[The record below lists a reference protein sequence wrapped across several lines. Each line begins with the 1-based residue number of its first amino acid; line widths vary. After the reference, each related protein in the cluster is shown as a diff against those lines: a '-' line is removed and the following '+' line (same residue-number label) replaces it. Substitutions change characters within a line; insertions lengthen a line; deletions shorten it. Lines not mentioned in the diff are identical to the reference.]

1 MSDQP
6 FSPHPAY
13 SDLWA
18 RARRHE
24 PFGPPRDYGFATR
37 LRAGM
42 RASVAPTMED
52 LVARF
57 AWRFSLTAWPLVA
70 GLAILLF
77 LNQDTSLLPEGVGSL
92 VAHWTSYLP
101 VGI

>member
-1 MSDQP
+1 MNDQP
-6 FSPHPAY
+6 FAPHRAY
-13 SDLWA
+13 ADLWS

-24 PFGPPRDYGFATR
+24 PFGPPCDFGFASR

-42 RASVAPTMED
+42 RASVTPSMED

-70 GLAILLF
+70 GLAILLL

>member
-6 FSPHPAY
+6 FSPNQAF
-13 SDLWA
+13 SDLWV
-18 RARRHE
+18 RARGHE
-24 PFGPPRDYGFATR
+24 PYGPPWEYGFANR

-42 RASVAPTMED
+42 RASNSPTMED

-70 GLAILLF
+70 SLAILL
-77 LNQDTSLLPEGVGSL
+77 LLTQDTSLLPEGVGSL